1 MPVLAN
7 PLAETLRHVGMIVFG
22 AILALTPLALW
33 VAWTETVFVIVLA
46 VGAVAGVLCCVLAD
60 GPDAVLEDR
69 RELSRPRSTETLPDE
84 FVAGLH
90 GLFPL
95 IYHHRRIGDPFFQR
109 KLDRLKKLLN
119 G

>member
-1 MPVLAN
+1 MPVFAN
-7 PLAETLRHVGMIVFG
+7 PLAEALRNVGMIVFG
-22 AILALTPLALW
+22 IILALTPLALW
-33 VAWTETVFVIVLA
+33 VAWTETVFMIVLS
-46 VGAVAGVLCCVLAD
+46 VGAIAGVLCCVLAD

-69 RELSRPRSTETLPDE
+69 RELSRPRSTEPSPDE

>member
-1 MPVLAN
+1 MPVFAN
-7 PLAETLRHVGMIVFG
+7 PLAEALRNIGMIVFG

-46 VGAVAGVLCCVLAD
+46 VGAIAGVLCCVLAD
-60 GPDAVLEDR
+60 GPDPVLEDR
-69 RELSRPRSTETLPDE
+69 RELSRPQSTTTLPDE

-90 GLFPL
+90 EIFPL

-109 KLDRLKKLLN
+109 KLDRLKKLL
-119 G
+119 GS